1 MEEDDY
7 FIEEERRSRGMWRR
21 GVIPVFVWIALAII
35 TLIASSA
42 HFITKVED
50 SNGFYVVA
58 SLVALVVVYLTI
70 KELKR

>member
-1 MEEDDY
+1 MEEDDLY
-7 FIEEERRSRGMWRR
+7 MMGERRARGIWRR

-50 SNGFYVVA
+50 STGFYVVA

-70 KELKR
+70 RELKR